1 MIFHLID
8 CLTSQG
14 LFTLTAPSAF
24 ALKACGMLLQI
35 AKLTL
40 IEGVLH
46 GVTVQHCNLLQT
58 LFSPLLVLA

>member
-1 MIFHLID
+1 MISHLID
-8 CLTSQG
+8 CLTSQE
-14 LFTLTAPSAF
+14 LFTSTAPSAF
-24 ALKACGMLLQI
+24 ALKAYGMLLQI

-46 GVTVQHCNLLQT
+46 VVTVQHCNLLQT